1 MQKKE
6 IKAVIDNSGGEGVG
20 YIYLPMHPGKG
31 SSNCVTKSIDIVD
44 LIPSYKGPQV
54 LLDFD
59 KDNVLIGIEVIA

>member
-1 MQKKE
+1 MEKRE

-20 YIYLPMHPGKG
+20 YIYLPKHPGKG
-31 SSNCVTKSIDIVD
+31 SYNCVKKSIDIVD